1 MKCLSSMVRL
11 LVLALS
17 LSAGHAL
24 ANITYTFSGAT
35 FSDGGTLIGN
45 FTTNDPRTSL
55 LDYNITT
62 SAGAGGI
69 GLNYTT
75 ANSESTPTSLPFIL
89 VLDAPNVVSAANIL
103 QVTFTN
109 LTAAGSP
116 ITLGTFSSF
125 EQHAQGNARRD
136 ITAGSVIVAPAIP
149 EPETYGMLLA
159 GLGLLGFVA
168 RRRINKVA

>member
-24 ANITYTFSGAT
+24 ANITYTFLGAT
-35 FSDGGTLIGN
+35 FNDGGTLNGT

-136 ITAGSVIVAPAIP
+136 ITAGSVIVAAAIP

-159 GLGLLGFVA
+159 GLGLLGFIA